1 MSPHI
6 PNPEGVSLRNKRYVL
21 GIKNMAQSLSKIYI
35 HIIFST
41 KNRFPFLQDE
51 SLRAKLYAFMVGV
64 SEKLDSPIIKIGGT
78 SEHIHLICKLSRNYS
93 VAEIVRE
100 LKRTSSKWIQDKA
113 PLLKTFHWQNGYS
126 VFSVSPS
133 HIESVKKYLENQSE
147 HHRKISF
154 QEEVRKFLKKYGIK
168 YDERYI
174 GD

>member
-1 MSPHI
+1 MLQYI
-6 PNPEGVSLRNKRYVL
+6 PNPERVSLRNRRYIL
-21 GIKNMAQSLSKIYI
+21 GIKIMAQSLSKIYL

-41 KNRFPFLQDE
+41 KNRFPFLYNE
-51 SLRAKLYAFMVGV
+51 SLRMKLYSFLIGV
-64 SEKLDSPIIKIGGT
+64 SKKLDSPIIKISGV
-78 SEHIHLICKLSRNYS
+78 SEHIHLICDLSRNCS

-133 HIESVKKYLENQSE
+133 NLESVKGYLEKQSE
-147 HHRKISF
+147 HHKKISF

-168 YDERYI
+168 YNERYI
-174 GD
+174 WD